1 MISRHR
7 DYTRNENYI
16 QSLMNV
22 DEIKTIA
29 NKMQKYAKIVT
40 NYDWA
45 GFYIGNV
52 WWIQCHKNDLIHYIN
67 RLEKN

>member
-1 MISRHR
+1 
-7 DYTRNENYI
+7 
-16 QSLMNV
+16 MNV